1 MPLGVD
7 ALAHNKTA
15 IRPSVS
21 QPMIDILAYFSC
33 RPYAPGITVQLDA
46 ERRCIQVEKLP
57 GIFGLNS

>member
-1 MPLGVD
+1 
-7 ALAHNKTA
+7 
-15 IRPSVS
+15 
-21 QPMIDILAYFSC
+21 MIDILAYFSC